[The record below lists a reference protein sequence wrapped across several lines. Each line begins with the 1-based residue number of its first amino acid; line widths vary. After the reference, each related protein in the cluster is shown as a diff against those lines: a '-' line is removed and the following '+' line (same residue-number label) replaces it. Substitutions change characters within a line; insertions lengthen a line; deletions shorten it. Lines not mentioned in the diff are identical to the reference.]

1 MRFSY
6 IILLAILFLGCSRN
20 KERRENNVL
29 QKNIKEN
36 VSVVVLK
43 PTEFNKELVSNGKLE
58 AVNQIDLQFAI
69 GGVVDILNIKNG
81 SKVKT
86 GQIVARL
93 NTDKLKLKLQQ
104 AKLNV
109 QKSELKFK
117 DVLVGQGYS
126 KDTSKIPS
134 WFLNIA
140 RIKSGLA
147 DAIIENKFAT
157 NNYTHSALKA
167 PFDGIIANLS
177 IHKWAQ
183 VSPQSTCCTLIGNK
197 YFYVRFS
204 LLESEIQEVTIGKSI
219 IVQPLSGGEYLGVI
233 DQINPIV
240 DKNGLVTVYG
250 KVENTNG
257 KLLNGMNV
265 KVWVRTIISNCIV
278 VPKTAVLVRQ
288 NKKVIFTLKNDS
300 IAIWNYVTTGLE
312 NTEQYIITKGLKSGD
327 TIIVKDNVNL
337 AHESIVKVK
346 VRQNND

>member
-1 MRFSY
+1 MKFHY
-6 IILLAILFLGCSRN
+6 IILITALFLGCSKN
-20 KERRENNVL
+20 KESKESNVL
-29 QKNIKEN
+29 DKSIKEN
-36 VSVVVLK
+36 VSVIVVKL
-43 PTEFNKELVSNGKLE
+43 TEFSKELVSNGKLE
-58 AVNQIDLQFAI
+58 AVNKVDLQFSI

-81 SKVKT
+81 SKVKA
-86 GQIVARL
+86 GQIVAKL
-93 NTDKLKLKLQQ
+93 NTDELNLKLKQ
-104 AKLNV
+104 AKLNI

-117 DVLVGQGYS
+117 DILIGQGYS
-126 KDTSKIPS
+126 KDTSKIPG

-147 DAIIENKFAT
+147 DAIIENT
-157 NNYTHSALKA
+157 ITLDNYAHSTLKA

-197 YFYVRFS
+197 YYYVRFS
-204 LLESEIQEVTIGKSI
+204 LLESEVQEVAVGKLI
-219 IVQPLSGGEYLGVI
+219 IVQPLSGGEYSGVI

-265 KVWVRTIISNCIV
+265 KVWVRTKISNCIV

-312 NTEQYIITKGLKSGD
+312 NTGQYVITKGLKSGD
-327 TIIVKDNVNL
+327 TVIIENNVNL

-346 VRQNND
+346 AQQNHD